1 MTERIARFNELTP
14 STLPFVEGRMEGHK
28 ERKNYSIVGPGV
40 AEDSHQSVKI
50 SKPHGY
56 NLGAVSA
63 NPKNGSGLHSHTT
76 AEVFLIYSGK
86 WRFYWGADGKN
97 EIILSKGDIISMPT
111 NMFRGFENA
120 GDEEGLIF
128 VILGNDDP
136 GIITWVPNVLTKAKE
151 TGLALLDDNSLIDLN
166 ESEIPQNRKLLEPIT
181 NEKLQEFDNYE
192 INEIDKFV
200 CKFKD
205 HINHETIL
213 NNGIAKIEVKEE
225 PNGIID
231 SWSATSYFSSSKIT
245 TKGLF
250 NFRYGKVEAR
260 IKTNTESY
268 ESTRSDASSL
278 KHEIEYLK
286 KKLELTN
293 SNSIIMSHNQ
303 IANELG
309 TAREVI
315 TRVLKKLETDG
326 KLMQNAGE
334 IRIIGEW

>member
-40 AEDSHQSVKI
+40 AEDSNQSVKI

-97 EIILSKGDIISMPT
+97 EIILSKGDVVSMPT

-120 GDEEGLIF
+120 GNEEGLIF

-136 GIITWVPNVLTKAKE
+136 GIITWVPNVLIKAKE
-151 TGLALLDDNSLIDLN
+151 TGLALLDDNSLIDLKEN
-166 ESEIPQNRKLLEPIT
+166 EIPPNRKLLEPIT
-181 NEKLQEFDNYE
+181 NEKLKEFDNYE
-192 INEIDKFV
+192 IDEIDKFV

-213 NNGIAKIEVKEE
+213 NNEIKLIQIIGNNFCKKSYKPLINHTTGFNYSILKAKKGFVEDLIFEKPTILFSQKGTWKVKIEKDEFDINSKDTFSLPLNTKVSISIDNNEE
-225 PNGIID
+225 CFLNCV
-231 SWSATSYFSSSKIT
+231 SK
-245 TKGLF
+245 
-250 NFRYGKVEAR
+250 A
-260 IKTNTESY
+260 
-268 ESTRSDASSL
+268 
-278 KHEIEYLK
+278 
-286 KKLELTN
+286 
-293 SNSIIMSHNQ
+293 
-303 IANELG
+303 
-309 TAREVI
+309 
-315 TRVLKKLETDG
+315 
-326 KLMQNAGE
+326 
-334 IRIIGEW
+334 